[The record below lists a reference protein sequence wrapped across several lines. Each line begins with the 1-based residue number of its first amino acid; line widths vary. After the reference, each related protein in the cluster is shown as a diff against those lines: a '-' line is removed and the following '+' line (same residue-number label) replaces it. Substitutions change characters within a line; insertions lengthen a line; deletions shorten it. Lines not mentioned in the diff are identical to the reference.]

1 MLSNCLL
8 PSVWG
13 PSRSNTLSPSLPY
26 LPLGPS
32 QSSCSH
38 VGPHVVSCRQMCI
51 CTSGLCALSCL
62 VGFSSAT
69 VWQRG
74 PSLSVLLHSLSIQT
88 HFCSFSVYL
97 FVFPIRMGP
106 LWGKGPLSCLFTSAW
121 YAASWKDGKMI
132 EGRRKYSQVLRWQIA
147 HGHWKHTENIVYTD
161 QKASEGERKEMY
173 FLLYLCHRVYGVRDS
188 PILVTKN

>member
-8 PSVWG
+8 PSVQG
-13 PSRSNTLSPSLPY
+13 PSRSNSLSPSLPY

-32 QSSCSH
+32 QSSSSH
-38 VGPHVVSCRQMCI
+38 VGPHVVSCRQMCV

-97 FVFPIRMGP
+97 FVFPIRKGP
-106 LWGKGPLSCLFTSAW
+106 LWGKGPSLMVVYQCLVRSFMKGWIDGWRKETLFPSIEMADC
-121 YAASWKDGKMI
+121 SWSLKT
-132 EGRRKYSQVLRWQIA
+132 
-147 HGHWKHTENIVYTD
+147 HWKHCIHW
-161 QKASEGERKEMY
+161 SESIRGGKQGNVFSSVFMSQS
-173 FLLYLCHRVYGVRDS
+173 VWG
-188 PILVTKN
+188 